1 MVKESTAGAEEE
13 RGEET
18 SVERGWESMGKEG
31 KRKEGKKGEAQQ
43 GDQRT
48 PSLGPIESS

>member
-18 SVERGWESMGKEG
+18 SVERGWESMGKERE
-31 KRKEGKKGEAQQ
+31 KRERKEKLSKE
-43 GDQRT
+43 T
-48 PSLGPIESS
+48 NEHLVLVP